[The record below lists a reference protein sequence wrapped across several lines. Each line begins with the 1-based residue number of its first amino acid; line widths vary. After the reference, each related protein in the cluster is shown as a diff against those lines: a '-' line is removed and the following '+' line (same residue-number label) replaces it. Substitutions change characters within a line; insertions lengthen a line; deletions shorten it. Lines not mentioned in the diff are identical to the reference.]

1 LVDDDGVPGGV
12 DDEADEAA
20 DEEAVPKSYNG
31 TLQAS
36 HWYAL

>member
-1 LVDDDGVPGGV
+1 VVDDGVGGV